1 MSTTP
6 VIPATLAHCARLLAQ
21 ARVRHHVDAQ
31 DGVIRAVFV
40 TEHYVNL
47 RGERL
52 AIVRIDL
59 PDGGRRCRV
68 SLPRAFS
75 TGARATAT
83 CARLCRMAADTP
95 LAGIEYDADGDDL
108 RIVAEM
114 PLGVG
119 RPGRQQLLAML
130 DAVVTAAEAWHVAL
144 ITAGRGAA

>member
-1 MSTTP
+1 MS
-6 VIPATLAHCARLLAQ
+6 ATLAHCASLLAQ

-31 DGVIRAVFV
+31 DGAIRTVFV

-68 SLPRAFS
+68 SLPRAFAVGS
-75 TGARATAT
+75 RPAAV
-83 CARLCRMAADTP
+83 CLRLCRMAADTP
-95 LAGIEYDADGDDL
+95 LVGVEYDADGDDL

-114 PLGVG
+114 ALGGG
-119 RPGRQQLLAML
+119 RPTRGQLLAML
-130 DAVVTAAEAWHVAL
+130 DGVVAAAEAWHVAL
-144 ITAGRGAA
+144 AVRRRGAA